1 MSAPDQADNGLPEG
15 TRIVAGPGESLVP
28 AGTPG
33 TVVLAAGETAIW
45 PAVRYDGQA
54 EAVLTDPRWIKP
66 APGTPSVL
74 ALLGQVLADPGYWAE
89 A

>member
-1 MSAPDQADNGLPEG
+1 MSAPDQADNGLPVG
-15 TRIVAGPGESLVP
+15 TRVVACTGESLVP

-66 APGTPSVL
+66 APATPSVL
-74 ALLGQVLADPGYWAE
+74 ALLGQALAEPGYWAE